1 MRKKLMVALVAAN
14 ALLAGAFLAVPADS
28 QIKPRGI
35 RSCCQSDGP
44 GEDYCCRG
52 CCWFVANC
60 NFDEECQV
68 QGTSVGVP

>member
-1 MRKKLMVALVAAN
+1 MRKKLMVVLVVAN
-14 ALLAGAFLAVPADS
+14 ALLAGAFLTVPADS

-52 CCWFVANC
+52 CCWFTANC
-60 NFDEECQV
+60 FTDEECQLA
-68 QGTSVGVP
+68 GTRAVLP